1 MRFGVTKVLDS
12 IERQLTLD
20 PTTARAVVDLASV
33 VRYSALDGDTSRP
46 FNLTRLGLVI
56 DSVGTHFKTGI
67 ARVYAVVDRSILGDL
82 ELTSNEKMVMRRWAD
97 DGLLEV
103 SDEAAG
109 RVLEIAEYTG
119 LPVISRNDFS
129 PYAPQRPWIHGTSGK
144 LLTPVPGMGG
154 AALMARPPQH
164 GAPPNPPVPD
174 AATAAILARNWHC
187 PDPNCG
193 AYATPRPDRQQP
205 PPRIQQGRPFCP
217 RHNQPLADAG
227 PRQYSVPITVR
238 VNGSDRL
245 EFAVTSQGPTAVGRA
260 PEDAVAISLSE
271 LLDDEVVSRISR
283 SHLRLE
289 LAAASLTVT
298 DTSMNGT
305 KVHLHSGPGTETGQI
320 RLQRDERHTLGEWDV
335 VELHPGV
342 QLIRSDRRESA
353 PVEEVSVMAEA
364 PTTVI
369 HLR

>member
-20 PTTARAVVDLASV
+20 PSVARAVVDLASV
-33 VRYSALDGDTSRP
+33 VGYSALDGDTSRP

-56 DSVGTHFKTGI
+56 DALAAHLRVGA

-103 SDEAAG
+103 ADDASG

-119 LPVISRNDFS
+119 LPVISRNDFGA
-129 PYAPQRPWIHGTSGK
+129 YAQHRPWIFGTSGR
-144 LLTPVPGMGG
+144 LLSPVPGMGG
-154 AALMARPPQH
+154 AALMARPPQA
-164 GAPPNPPVPD
+164 GAPAHPPAPD
-174 AATAAILARNWHC
+174 QATAAILARNWHC
-187 PDPNCG
+187 QNLGCG
-193 AYATPRPDRQQP
+193 AYAAVLPDHQQP
-205 PPRIQQGRPFCP
+205 PPRIHQGRPFCP
-217 RHNQPLADAG
+217 RHNQQLTDAG
-227 PRQYSVPITVR
+227 PRLYSVPITVR
-238 VNGSDRL
+238 VDGTDRM
-245 EFAVTSQGPTAVGRA
+245 EFTVTSARPTAVGRA
-260 PEDAVAISLSE
+260 PEEPESIGLSD
-271 LLDDEVVSRISR
+271 LLDDDVVGRVSR

-289 LAAASLTVT
+289 VAGGLLTVT

-305 KVHLHSGPGTETGQI
+305 MVHIHSGPGTELSQI
-320 RLQRDERHTLGEWDV
+320 RLHRDERHTLGEWDV

-342 QLIRSDRRESA
+342 QLMRTHRQEVA
-353 PVEEVSVMAEA
+353 PVEEVSVMSEA

-369 HLR
+369 RLR